1 MLSSYSRFWWLP
13 MFALLS
19 SLASPSLR
27 GETFPAAAS
36 QGEPDVETDPM
47 TPAPPPLN
55 VRLPTLGG
63 RQLWGDV
70 VHFRGWRI
78 QQNIY
83 TQHFRLL
90 DPQDARHAWGTRAQC
105 EAELERIKQE
115 HNLPPLTGRAVILI
129 HGIIRSSKSFAALQQ
144 ELAAAGCV
152 VVAFDYPSTR
162 VSIPDS
168 AAYLREVVASLQG
181 VTEID
186 FVVHSMGGLIV
197 RSYLQQTAAQP
208 DPRLHRMVMLG
219 VPNLGA
225 RMANI
230 VQSNVVFQ
238 TVFGPAGQQLIE
250 AEAGL
255 IAGLPTPSFEFAVIA
270 GARGNPDG
278 YNPLI
283 PGDDDGVVTVD
294 SACLPGASDSML
306 VRCIHSFLPSNPEV
320 MAATRRFLETGCLH
334 VGGERHPISPRD
346 TAAFSAHA
354 AEVR

>member
-1 MLSSYSRFWWLP
+1 MFRSRIPANPLIP
-13 MFALLS
+13 LALWA
-19 SLASPSLR
+19 SLVIAPLR
-27 GETFPAAAS
+27 GETQPDQAEPA
-36 QGEPDVETDPM
+36 VKIDPM
-47 TPAPPPLN
+47 HSDQPPLN

-78 QQNIY
+78 QQNVY
-83 TQHFRLL
+83 TKHFRLL
-90 DPQDARHAWGTRAQC
+90 DAQDARHAWGTRAQC
-105 EAELERIKQE
+105 EAELERFKREQ
-115 HNLPPLTGRAVILI
+115 NLPPLSGKAVILI
-129 HGIIRSSKSFAALQQ
+129 HGIIRSSKSFATLQQ
-144 ELAAAGCV
+144 QLSADGSLV
-152 VVAFDYPSTR
+152 IAFDYPSTR
-162 VSIPDS
+162 VSIPES
-168 AAYLREVVASLQG
+168 AQYLREVIDSLHG

-197 RSYLQQTAAQP
+197 RAYLQQTAEQP

-230 VQSNVVFQ
+230 VQSNIVFQ

-255 IAGLPTPSFEFAVIA
+255 IAGLPTPRFEFAVVA

-278 YNPLI
+278 FNPLI

-294 SACLPGASDSML
+294 SACLPGACDSL
-306 VRCIHSFLPSNPEV
+306 QVRCIHSFLPSNAEV
-320 MAATRRFLETGCLH
+320 MAATRRFLETGSLH
-334 VGGERHPISPRD
+334 VDGQRRPITASAPAALSVFEAPPR
-346 TAAFSAHA
+346 
-354 AEVR
+354 